1 MTWFRKVIFKFTY
14 QCCYEQQV
22 EKEGEGIETVE
33 VPMLVKRVE
42 SEEQEIIQEYED
54 SEAAILTES
63 LDEWAARVAREQA
76 EEDADKSCKELAEKY
91 YQCLL
96 EIEIIDTTESLPPK
110 IPEFVLK
117 TIEDL
122 ERRRDAAKT
131 VERKE
136 KIQKAI
142 DELKK
147 EYGIK

>member
-1 MTWFRKVIFKFTY
+1 MTWFRKVVFKFTY

-54 SEAAILTES
+54 RPTET
-63 LDEWAARVAREQA
+63 LDEWAARATREQA
-76 EEDADKSCKELAEKY
+76 EEDADKSCKELAAKY

-110 IPEFVLK
+110 IPEYVLK
-117 TIEDL
+117 TISDL
-122 ERRRDAAKT
+122 EMRKVEAKT
-131 VERKE
+131 EKRKE
-136 KIQKAI
+136 AIQKTI
-142 DELKK
+142 DELKR